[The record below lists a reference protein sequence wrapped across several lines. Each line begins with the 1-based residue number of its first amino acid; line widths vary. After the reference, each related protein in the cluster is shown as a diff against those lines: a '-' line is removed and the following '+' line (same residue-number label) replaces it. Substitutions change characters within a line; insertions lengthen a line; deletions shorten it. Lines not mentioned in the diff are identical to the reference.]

1 MLYNNIKHVI
11 NHFKFEGTYKS
22 VEELLSGNINSTYLL
37 TYGKP
42 DGSKVRYVLQRI
54 NTVAFRHPEELMK
67 NVQLVINHI
76 TATMARAQLP
86 TEHSFLEFIRVKGP
100 LTTESPLLYKDDRGE
115 YWRAD
120 IFIDNATAYNQIS
133 HPACFNEADC
143 GFGEFRKYLYDFPAD
158 NLTETIPDFH
168 NTKKRFYTFVASVAA
183 DKAGR
188 VGKLE
193 EDIDFFFDRRK
204 MMSSIVDMIEKG
216 ELPLRVTHNDTKLNN
231 VMIDNETKKALCV
244 IDLDTVMPGSALYDY
259 GDAIRYGAST
269 AAEDEPDLSKIDVD
283 MELFREFTRGFVSE
297 TKEVLSREEILAL
310 PMGVKVIT
318 CELAMR
324 FLTDYID
331 GDVYFKVNRP
341 QHNLIR
347 ARAQMRLL
355 EKFEEKYG
363 EMVAYVEKIVA
374 EGKEE

>member
-37 TYGKP
+37 TYRKP
-42 DGSKVRYVLQRI
+42 DGSEVRYVLQRI

-76 TATMARAQLP
+76 TATMARAHLP
-86 TEHSFLEFIRVKGP
+86 TDRSILEFIPVKGP

-133 HPACFNEADC
+133 DPALFYEAGR
-143 GFGEFRKYLYDFPAD
+143 GFGEFQKYLSDFPAD
-158 NLTETIPDFH
+158 KLTETIPDFH

-188 VGKLE
+188 VGELE
-193 EDIDFFFDRRK
+193 EEIDFFFDRRK